1 MKTKRDMTYIRC
13 RNTLFF
19 FSWKN
24 RACISTKKKEKKRKE
39 KKSYSERFGYVA
51 CGLIP
56 SCSCPVAAGVREGPT
71 NPVPTTTRTAA
82 RIHGWAGHLGRQPFI
97 RLLCPSPHLLSGSLA
112 SAADD
117 WPIRISKAHTQIHG
131 GCGAGTVQQHALI
144 TKATTYGWG

>member
-19 FSWKN
+19 FL
-24 RACISTKKKEKKRKE
+24 EKIEHAFQHKRKE

-51 CGLIP
+51 CGLIR

-82 RIHGWAGHLGRQPFI
+82 RIHGWAGHLGRQPFCL
-97 RLLCPSPHLLSGSLA
+97 LLCPSPHLLSGSLA

-117 WPIRISKAHTQIHG
+117 
-131 GCGAGTVQQHALI
+131 
-144 TKATTYGWG
+144 